1 MIIDMSDFTDEELID
16 EVKSRGLQ
24 NEINETDQSAEVQ
37 KLVNQL
43 WLERRSGKSFDR
55 TLDQLIYCVLGK
67 IV

>member
-24 NEINETDQSAEVQ
+24 NEISETDQSAEVQ